1 MNPYKINT
9 KDLKISRNIKDQKEL
24 LKLKLAVSLLKLTKD
39 LDTERILFATGLHKS
54 DLSRLRSLNI
64 QRFSIDRLISILDG
78 LGFSTN
84 LDIVPKDAS

>member
-1 MNPYKINT
+1 MNPYKINV
-9 KDLKISRNIKDQKEL
+9 KDLNISRNIKDQKEL
-24 LKLKLAVSLLKLTKD
+24 LKLKLAVSLLKAIKD
-39 LDTERILFATGLHKS
+39 LDTENILLATGLHKS

-84 LDIVPKDAS
+84 LDIVTKDAS